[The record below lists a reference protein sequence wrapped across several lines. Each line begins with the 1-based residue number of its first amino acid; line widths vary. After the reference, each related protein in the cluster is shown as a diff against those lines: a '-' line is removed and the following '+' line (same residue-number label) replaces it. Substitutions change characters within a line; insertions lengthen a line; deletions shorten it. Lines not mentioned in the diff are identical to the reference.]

1 MRDRCINAVSNAI
14 GRSITQAEAQN
25 IEARILKNMRYAA
38 AKDPATFQQLTGDQ
52 RLQEAAKL
60 AAEEIV
66 HEATLKKV
74 RVGLTIKARDRLDT
88 YIGDMKATGMDA
100 FDALRRT
107 LVFLGDGKSNILS
120 AESRGNAIRSNA
132 IRQIIDTFEAVDP
145 RIWGLFENQEGVR
158 ELTKAIFGEQVG
170 NQKVVAGA
178 KAWLDVAE
186 QLRRQFNAAGGDI
199 GRLENWSLPQHHSQL
214 KVGQA
219 GQDKWVSDIFPL
231 LDRRKYINL
240 DGSRMTDDQMIGFL
254 KEAYL
259 SIATGG
265 INKMTPGGQNG
276 TGMMANRNAEARSLH
291 FLDAD
296 SYLNYQQAYGEKS
309 LWGVITGHVHSLSRE
324 IAALETYGPNPHLM
338 FRALVETHL
347 KNEAL
352 TTPENSP
359 KLQEQAKDLQ
369 RLYDYVSG
377 ATQPI
382 VNKQL
387 ASTFDTLRNW
397 LVASR
402 LGSAVITALSDEAT
416 LQLTA
421 RVNNLPAMQLFRNEA
436 SAFNI
441 FNRSEENLATRA
453 GLAVDTA
460 LQHLNRWGED
470 TLGNTWSNKMASTVI
485 RMSGLDALDGARRR
499 AFGTTMMS
507 AIGETV
513 GKYARLADLDKSDH
527 RILLSKGVTEENFQV
542 WKMAELEKWGAGN
555 GVLTPESIMQIPL
568 EKLDA
573 AGLIKPGKDAE
584 AQASNLRRDA
594 VIRLLGAVLEETDMA
609 VIRPG
614 AAEKYQMGAGLERG
628 TIKGEL
634 TRSFF
639 LFKAFPWAMI
649 YRHWMRGLNM
659 ETTGG
664 KAVYLASLIAGT
676 TVLGAVSQTVND
688 ALQGKDPRNYNPF
701 QGEHGAKNWIAAM
714 LKGGSLG
721 LYGDFLFANSTQHSQ
736 TGVTATLL
744 GPVAGLVD
752 QAFALTQ
759 GNLVQYAQGKD
770 TKFGAD
776 LTKFIQ
782 GNLPGSNLWYA
793 KAALD
798 HLIFNQMAEYFSPGY
813 LQRVRERARNDF
825 GQEYFW
831 NPNAGVGDWRA
842 PNFNRLAGQ

>member
-1 MRDRCINAVSNAI
+1 MA
-14 GRSITQAEAQN
+14 
-25 IEARILKNMRYAA
+25 
-38 AKDPATFQQLTGDQ
+38 
-52 RLQEAAKL
+52 
-60 AAEEIV
+60 
-66 HEATLKKV
+66 
-74 RVGLTIKARDRLDT
+74 
-88 YIGDMKATGMDA
+88 
-100 FDALRRT
+100 
-107 LVFLGDGKSNILS
+107 
-120 AESRGNAIRSNA
+120 
-132 IRQIIDTFEAVDP
+132 
-145 RIWGLFENQEGVR
+145 
-158 ELTKAIFGEQVG
+158 
-170 NQKVVAGA
+170 
-178 KAWLDVAE
+178 
-186 QLRRQFNAAGGDI
+186 
-199 GRLENWSLPQHHSQL
+199 
-214 KVGQA
+214 
-219 GQDKWVSDIFPL
+219 DIFPL

-240 DGSRMTDDQMIGFL
+240 DGSRMTDDQVIGFL
-254 KEAYL
+254 KEAFY

-265 INKMTPGGQNG
+265 INKITPGGQNG

-291 FLDAD
+291 FQNADA
-296 SYLNYQQAYGEKS
+296 YLGYQQAYGEKS
-309 LWGVITGHVHSLSRE
+309 LWGVITGHIHSLSRE

-347 KNEAL
+347 KNDAMARPGEA
-352 TTPENSP
+352 P
-359 KLQEQAKDLQ
+359 KLGEQAKDLQ
-369 RLYDYVSG
+369 NLYDYISG

-382 VNKQL
+382 VNKNTAQF
-387 ASTFDTLRNW
+387 FDTLRNW

-421 RVNNLPAMQLFRNEA
+421 RVNNLPAVQLFRNEA

-441 FNRSEENLATRA
+441 FNRKEENLALRA

-460 LQHLNRWGED
+460 LNHLNRWGED
-470 TLGNTWSNKMASTVI
+470 NLGNTWSNKMASTVI
-485 RMSGLDALDGARRR
+485 RASGLDALDGARRR

-507 AIGETV
+507 ALGETV
-513 GKYARLADLDKSDH
+513 AKYTRLADLDKSDH

-542 WKMAELEKWGAGN
+542 WKLAELEKWGAGN
-555 GVLTPESIMQIPL
+555 GVLTPESIMKIETQA
-568 EKLDA
+568 LDA
-573 AGLIKPGKDAE
+573 AGLIKPGADAE

-594 VIRLLGAVLEETDMA
+594 VIRLLGSVLEETDMA

-614 AAEKYQMGAGLERG
+614 AAEKFQMGAGLERG

-649 YRHWMRGLNM
+649 YRHWMRGLGM
-659 ETTGG
+659 ETAGG
-664 KAVYLASLIAGT
+664 KAIYLASLVAGT
-676 TVLGAVSQTVND
+676 TVLGAVSQTIND

-701 QGEHGAKNWIAAM
+701 EGEHGAKNWIAAM

-721 LYGDFLFANSTQHSQ
+721 LYGDFLFAGATQHSQ

-770 TKFGAD
+770 TKFGAE
-776 LTKFIQ
+776 LTKFVQ
-782 GNLPGSNLWYA
+782 SNLPGSNLWYA

-813 LQRVRERARNDF
+813 LSRVQERARKDF
-825 GQEYFW
+825 GQSYFW
-831 NPNAGVGDWRA
+831 NPRAGFDEINA
-842 PNFNRLAGQ
+842 PNINKIMGK